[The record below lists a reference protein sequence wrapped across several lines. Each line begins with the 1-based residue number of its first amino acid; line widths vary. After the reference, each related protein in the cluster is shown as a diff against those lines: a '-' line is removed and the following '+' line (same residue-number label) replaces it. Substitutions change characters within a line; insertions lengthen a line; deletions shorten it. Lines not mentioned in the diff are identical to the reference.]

1 MLTIDFHSHILP
13 AIDDGSRDVKTSI
26 EMLQMSSAQRI
37 AVMAATPHFYAMHDR
52 VEDFL
57 QRRNEARESLQNCLA
72 PGMPEILLGAE
83 VAFFKGISRADK
95 LAALTVENTK
105 LLLLEMPF
113 APWTDEDIEEVRILA
128 ENRGFTVILAHVERY
143 FSVRVNRKKMQ
154 ELVRLPVT
162 VQINAGSLL
171 EWKSRGNVL
180 RMFQDGQ
187 AHVLGSDCHGVSRRS
202 PNLLAGREVLKKKLG
217 QDVLDEIDQTGCRL
231 LGYKEEKDV

>member
-95 LAALTVENTK
+95 LTALTVENTK

-113 APWTDEDIEEVRILA
+113 APWSDEDIEEVRILA
-128 ENRGFTVILAHVERY
+128 EDPGGEQRVYRYACSCGTVFFCPGKSE
-143 FSVRVNRKKMQ
+143 
-154 ELVRLPVT
+154 E
-162 VQINAGSLL
+162 NAGAGKAPVDCADKRRKLAGM
-171 EWKSRGNVL
+171 EEQRKSP
-180 RMFQDGQ
+180 
-187 AHVLGSDCHGVSRRS
+187 AYVSRR
-202 PNLLAGREVLKKKLG
+202 AGARAWERLPWSFPQKPKSVGGKGSTEK
-217 QDVLDEIDQTGCRL
+217 ETWSGCI
-231 LGYKEEKDV
+231 G

>member
-37 AVMAATPHFYAMHDR
+37 AVMVATPHFYAMHDR

-57 QRRNEARESLQNCLA
+57 QRRNEARKSLQSCLTA
-72 PGMPEILLGAE
+72 NMPEILLGAE

-128 ENRGFTVILAHVERY
+128 ENRGFTVMLAHVERY
-143 FSVRVNRKKMQ
+143 FSIRENRKKMQ
-154 ELVRLPVT
+154 ELLRLPVT
-162 VQINAGSLL
+162 VQINSGSLL
-171 EWKSRGNVL
+171 DWKHRRKIL

-202 PNLLAGREVLKKKLG
+202 PNLLAGREVLKKRLG
-217 QDVLDEIDQTGCRL
+217 QDILDDIDQTGYRL
-231 LGYKEEKDV
+231 LQI